1 MSKIYTK
8 NPKIEKVE
16 NRHFIFC
23 DSFLL
28 VNYYPTEDK
37 IYHYAFIEEESLKD
51 ARSRLSV
58 GVWKRKQTI
67 NK

>member
-1 MSKIYTK
+1 MIKVYTK

-16 NRHFIFC
+16 NRNFIFC
-23 DSFLL
+23 DRFLL

-37 IYHYAFIEEESLKD
+37 MYHYAFIEERAMKL

-58 GVWKRKQTI
+58 GVWKYKSE